1 LGRGMPIALLLM
13 VVQITLIV
21 HAAKTGRF
29 NP

>member
-1 LGRGMPIALLLM
+1 MPIALLLM

-29 NP
+29 NPGAIF